1 MIGFAL
7 FIKKGVFALKKS
19 YLFFTV
25 IISAV
30 WLAACSVRSDEPAE
44 PTSAVLPSKEP
55 TSSTPSESISDK
67 AEATKAPDTVTEA
80 AESLTAD
87 TEFTEGVLIKKYPG
101 NHACFTFETA
111 DGFQILSDPYKLNET
126 LTPDVVTESHQH
138 GDHNDTSQ
146 VEGEYALLT
155 EPGEYIY
162 DQATIQG
169 YPGLHNKS
177 DVPGGPNIMF
187 VIEMEDI
194 TIAHFASQGEIPSE
208 DVLDQIGRVDVLLI
222 QIFENGTYGKLVPVN
237 LPAIINKLQPKIIIP
252 EHGQKDADTAIAEK
266 LNITSEAVPSGA
278 LILTKEKLKN
288 LTETIVINLD
298 SKAKK

>member
-19 YLFFTV
+19 YLFITV

-30 WLAACSVRSDEPAE
+30 LFAACSVRSDEPTE

-55 TSSTPSESISDK
+55 TSTTPSESIPNK
-67 AEATKAPDTVTEA
+67 AEATKAPVTITEA
-80 AESLTAD
+80 AKSLTVD
-87 TEFTEGVLIKKYPG
+87 TEFTEGILLKKYPG
-101 NHACFTFETA
+101 NYACFTFETA
-111 DGFQILSDPYKLNET
+111 DGFQILSDPYMINDT
-126 LTPDVVTESHQH
+126 LTPNVVTESHQH

-162 DQATIQG
+162 DQATIRG
-169 YPGLHNKS
+169 YLGLHNKA
-177 DVPGGPNIMF
+177 DIPGGPNILF

-194 TIAHFASQGEIPSE
+194 TIAHFASQGDIPSE

-222 QIFENGTYGKLVPVN
+222 QIFENSTNGKLVPVN

-252 EHGQKDADTAIAEK
+252 EHGDKNADTAIAEK
-266 LNITSEAVPSGA
+266 LDITSETVPSGT
-278 LILTKEKLKN
+278 LILTREKLKN
-288 LTETIVINLD
+288 MTETIVINLD